1 MTTIPLTGD
10 AERASEQLS
19 KWMNAEIER
28 RTKESLIGFLDF
40 VIVEC
45 NYNIRS
51 AVEYVHRH
59 VQTDPNFL
67 GQLETLG
74 RLFADKDRRKA
85 FEEGVWQE
93 WDSEK
98 REWKKLE
105 EK

>member
-1 MTTIPLTGD
+1 MTTIPLMGD

-28 RTKESLIGFLDF
+28 RTKESLIGFLNF

-59 VQTDPNFL
+59 GQTDPTFL
-67 GQLETLG
+67 AQLESLG
-74 RLFADKDRRKA
+74 RMFADKDRKKV
-85 FEEGVWQE
+85 FEEGEWQE

-98 REWKKLE
+98 GEWKKLG

>member
-28 RTKESLIGFLDF
+28 RTKESLIGFLNF

-59 VQTDPNFL
+59 VQTDPTFL
-67 GQLETLG
+67 AQLEALG
-74 RLFADKDRRKA
+74 RMFADRDRRAVYTQGIWGEMK
-85 FEEGVWQE
+85 
-93 WDSEK
+93 
-98 REWKKLE
+98 
-105 EK
+105 